1 MTLGIRKLLVI
12 ALVGCLVLAGN
23 LMLIANWLQQHGVI
37 DIARDVRQEFLSG
50 TAITILAA
58 LLILL
63 VPNGNGGRHGMGR
76 RQCPVCEGSV
86 RSSARYCD
94 DCGSKL

>member
-12 ALVGCLVLAGN
+12 ALVGCVVLAGN

-37 DIARDVRQEFLSG
+37 DVARDVRQEFLTG

-63 VPNGNGGRHGMGR
+63 VPNGGGRGVGR
-76 RQCPVCEGSV
+76 RRCPVCDRGV
-86 RSSARYCD
+86 RGSARYCD